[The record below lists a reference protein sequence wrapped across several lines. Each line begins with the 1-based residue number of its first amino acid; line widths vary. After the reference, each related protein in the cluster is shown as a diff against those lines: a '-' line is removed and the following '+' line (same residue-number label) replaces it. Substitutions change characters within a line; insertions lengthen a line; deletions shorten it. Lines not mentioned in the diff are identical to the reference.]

1 MDVKLTF
8 NLLPAIA
15 ILSSVLAWYIPKF
28 KDWFSALAPENKQL
42 FMLGLMAV
50 IVIGTALLSAF
61 GFLNVYHGT
70 TWQEW
75 VWYPLVDFVIAAIAN
90 ASTYKATNYA
100 LGNGK

>member
-8 NLLPAIA
+8 NLLPVIA

-28 KDWFSALAPENKQL
+28 KGWFAALAPEIKQL

-50 IVIGTALLSAF
+50 IVVGTVLLSIF
-61 GFLNVYHGT
+61 GFLDIYNGT

-75 VWYPLVDFVIAAIAN
+75 VWYPLVDFVIATITN
-90 ASTYKATNYA
+90 AGVYKATNKIF
-100 LGNGK
+100 GG

>member
-8 NLLPAIA
+8 DLLPAIA
-15 ILSSVLAWYIPKF
+15 ILASVLAWYIPKF
-28 KDWFSALAPENKQL
+28 KDWFEALAPEKKQL

-61 GFLNVYHGT
+61 GFLDVYHGT

-75 VWYPLVDFVIAAIAN
+75 VWYPLVDFVIAAITN
-90 ASTYKATNYA
+90 AGVYKATNR
-100 LGNGK
+100 LFGG